1 MTFTTVAQIE
11 SAETKDLIV
20 FYNSINTEKP
30 VKKFADRQT
39 AIKRCSA
46 LIISDSEVEEESA
59 EVEGEKKFVWPF
71 QMTFGS
77 VERKLAIAAGK
88 PAPKKADKPTVTKAQ
103 AAILRRIALGD
114 FTTVNGTEP
123 KALEEVGPVWTCTT
137 LETAAEQRTFE
148 AMEAA
153 GLVVGNGAAGED
165 SCVSLTQAGFDAYKA
180 LPAGYGVAAVK
191 PKKAISHASNAA
203 GVAASWGQADVA
215 AARLTRDGVS
225 VTVNDKTTTH
235 KSARDAFRH
244 YRLLDSKHIRFR
256 GVLKAAKSA
265 VYEENGVSYLFKII

>member
-77 VERKLAIAAGK
+77 VESKLAIA
-88 PAPKKADKPTVTKAQ
+88 AQ